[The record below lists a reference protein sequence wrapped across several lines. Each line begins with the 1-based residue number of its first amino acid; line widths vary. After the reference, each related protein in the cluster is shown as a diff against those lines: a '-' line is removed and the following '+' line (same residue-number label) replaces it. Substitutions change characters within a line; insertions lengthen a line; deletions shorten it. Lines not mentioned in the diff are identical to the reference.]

1 MGIKMTFEQLCEL
14 LQLPSEVT
22 ESLKNDNNV
31 EKIISDETI
40 RNELNRR
47 DSWDSAICEIRKRIG
62 DDPSG
67 FHILNVLLHCACDTW
82 KHYQEKSI
90 HISVFADTMKFCTRF
105 LYEHKKTYGT
115 YAFTWAWWFP
125 RQLAMQEF
133 RIGELEYELIPSDS
147 KRIYIHIPSDACME
161 PSAIQASFHSFRE
174 FLNKYFPDWSGTDW
188 YCESWMLSPAL
199 SELLPEHSNLIHFQN
214 MFDLV
219 SVDYESMAVLDWVF
233 PGETPE
239 LDKLPENTTL
249 QRNLKKFLLSGK
261 KFGWAEGK
269 LC

>member
-1 MGIKMTFEQLCEL
+1 
-14 LQLPSEVT
+14 
-22 ESLKNDNNV
+22 
-31 EKIISDETI
+31 
-40 RNELNRR
+40 
-47 DSWDSAICEIRKRIG
+47 
-62 DDPSG
+62 
-67 FHILNVLLHCACDTW
+67 
-82 KHYQEKSI
+82 
-90 HISVFADTMKFCTRF
+90 
-105 LYEHKKTYGT
+105 
-115 YAFTWAWWFP
+115 
-125 RQLAMQEF
+125 
-133 RIGELEYELIPSDS
+133 
-147 KRIYIHIPSDACME
+147 ME

-199 SELLPEHSNLIHFQN
+199 SELLPEHSNLIHFQK

-239 LDKLPENTTL
+239 LDKLSENTTL